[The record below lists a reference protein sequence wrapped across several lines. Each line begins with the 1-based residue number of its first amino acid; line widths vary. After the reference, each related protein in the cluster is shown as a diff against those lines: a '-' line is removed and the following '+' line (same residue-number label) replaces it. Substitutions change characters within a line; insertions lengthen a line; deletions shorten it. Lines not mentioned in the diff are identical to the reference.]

1 MRRRLTLL
9 LTTLLLLLVPGVP
22 AQAAGSFTNPLN
34 GSADPTLTYVN
45 GNYYLATTLGDRI
58 GIWRS
63 PRLAGL
69 ATAGET
75 TVWRDG
81 DPSRNQQM
89 WAPALYRF
97 GQRWYIYYTASNG
110 TDAAH
115 RNYVIES
122 DGDDPLG
129 PYHFKARIADHG
141 EYAIDGEP
149 FVHNGQMY
157 FAWAGP
163 GRGMGGPAQLYLQ
176 RMDTPWSV
184 TGSRVALP
192 ASGGCTEV
200 REGPTGLRGASRL
213 FLVYS
218 SCDTGKPDYQLWMKS
233 IANGA
238 DPLVPANWLQHA
250 GPVFWRND
258 AAGVYGPGHN
268 GFFKSPDGSEDWIV
282 YHGKTSSAYTY
293 AGRTT
298 RAQKISWNADGTPNM
313 GRPYALGAALTPPA
327 GDPDNP
333 STAWSQIVDNTTEGR
348 FAASAAWGVS
358 SYSTQ
363 RFGADYRYAE
373 PVSAS
378 DAAWYRFA
386 VPETGTYRVDAWWP
400 ALPGY
405 STKAP
410 YVIVT
415 PSGNQTVH
423 VDQRYNGGGWRTL
436 GTFTL
441 SAGDEN
447 KVGVSRWTNGTGL
460 VIADAV
466 RLTRV

>member
-1 MRRRLTLL
+1 M
-9 LTTLLLLLVPGVP
+9 
-22 AQAAGSFTNPLN
+22 
-34 GSADPTLTYVN
+34 
-45 GNYYLATTLGDRI
+45 
-58 GIWRS
+58 
-63 PRLAGL
+63 
-69 ATAGET
+69 
-75 TVWRDG
+75 
-81 DPSRNQQM
+81 
-89 WAPALYRF
+89 
-97 GQRWYIYYTASNG
+97 
-110 TDAAH
+110 
-115 RNYVIES
+115 
-122 DGDDPLG
+122 
-129 PYHFKARIADHG
+129 
-141 EYAIDGEP
+141 
-149 FVHNGQMY
+149 
-157 FAWAGP
+157 
-163 GRGMGGPAQLYLQ
+163 
-176 RMDTPWSV
+176 
-184 TGSRVALP
+184 
-192 ASGGCTEV
+192 

-238 DPLVPANWLQHA
+238 DPLVPANWVQHA

-282 YHGKTSSAYTY
+282 YHGKTTSAYTY

-298 RAQKISWNADGTPNM
+298 RAQRISWNADGTPNM
-313 GRPYALGAALTPPA
+313 GRPYALGTALTPPA

-348 FAASAAWGVS
+348 FTASTAWGVS
-358 SYSTQ
+358 AYSTQ
-363 RFGADYRYAE
+363 RYGADYRYAE

>member
-1 MRRRLTLL
+1 MGMKRLVPLL
-9 LTTLLLLLVPGVP
+9 ACALLLLPSTP
-22 AQAAGSFTNPLN
+22 AQAATSFTNPLN
-34 GSADPTLTYVN
+34 GSADPTLTFFN
-45 GNYYLATTLGDRI
+45 GSYYLATTLGDRI

-63 PRLAGL
+63 PTLGGL
-69 ATAGET
+69 ASAGEN

-81 DPSRNQQM
+81 DPSRNTQM

-97 GQRWYIYYTASNG
+97 GQRWYVYYTASDG
-110 TDAAH
+110 VDANH

-129 PYHFKARIADHG
+129 PYHFKARIADFG
-141 EYAIDGEP
+141 QYAIDGEP

-157 FAWAGP
+157 FAWTGP
-163 GRGMGGPAQLYLQ
+163 GRGMGGPAQIYLQ
-176 RMDTPWSV
+176 RMNTPWST

-192 ASGGCTEV
+192 ADGGCTEV
-200 REGPTGLRGASRL
+200 REGPVGLRGTGRL

-218 SCDTGKPDYQLWMKS
+218 TCDTGKPDYQLWMKS
-233 IANGA
+233 IADGA
-238 DPLVPANWLQHA
+238 DPLVPGNWRQHA

-258 AAGVYGPGHN
+258 AAGVFGPGHN
-268 GFFKSPDGSEDWIV
+268 GFFKSPDGTEDWIV
-282 YHGKTSSAYTY
+282 YHGKTTSVYTY

-298 RAQKISWNADGTPNM
+298 RAQKISWNADGTPNF
-313 GRPYALGAALTPPA
+313 GRPYALSTALTPPS
-327 GDPDNP
+327 GDPNNP
-333 STAWSQIVDNTTEGR
+333 PGWSSIVDNTTEGR
-348 FAASAAWGVS
+348 FTASASWGTS
-358 SYSTQ
+358 SYSAQ
-363 RFGADYRYAE
+363 RYGADYRFAG

-378 DAAWYRFA
+378 DPAWYKFA

-405 STKAP
+405 NDSTP

-415 PSGNQTVH
+415 ATGTQSVH
-423 VDQRYNGGGWRTL
+423 ADQRSNGGAWRTL

-441 SAGDEN
+441 TAGDEN
-447 KVGVSRWTNGTGL
+447 KVGVSRWTSGTGY
-460 VIADAV
+460 VIADAI

>member
-1 MRRRLTLL
+1 MKRLAWL
-9 LTTLLLLLVPGVP
+9 LTTALLLALMPT
-22 AQAAGSFTNPLN
+22 AAASAAGSFTNPLN
-34 GSADPTLTYVN
+34 FSADPTLTHAN

-63 PRLAGL
+63 STLAGL
-69 ATAGET
+69 ASAPEN

-81 DPSRNQQM
+81 DASRNQQM

-97 GQRWYIYYTASNG
+97 GQRWYLYYTASNG
-110 TDAAH
+110 VDANH

-122 DGDDPLG
+122 EGDDPLG

-157 FAWAGP
+157 FAWTGP

-184 TGSRVALP
+184 VGGRVALP

-200 REGPTGLRGASRL
+200 REGPVGLHSAARL

-218 SCDTGKPDYQLWMKS
+218 TCDTGKPDYQLWMKS

-238 DPLVPANWLQHA
+238 DPLVPGNWLQHS

-258 AAGVYGPGHN
+258 AAGVFGPGHN

-293 AGRTT
+293 EGRTT
-298 RAQKISWNADGTPNM
+298 RAQKIGWNADGTPNF
-313 GRPYALGAALTPPA
+313 GRPYALGTPLTPPS

-333 STAWSQIVDNTTEGR
+333 PTAWSQIVDNTDER
-348 FAASAAWGVS
+348 FTASANWGVS
-358 SYSTQ
+358 SYSAQ
-363 RFGADYRYAE
+363 RYGADYRFAS

-386 VPETGTYRVDAWWP
+386 IPQTGTYRVDAWWP

-415 PSGNQTVH
+415 STGNQSVN
-423 VDQRYNGGGWRTL
+423 VDQRFNGGGWRTL

-441 SAGDEN
+441 TAGDEN
-447 KVGVSRWTNGTGL
+447 KVAVSRWTNGTGL

-466 RLTRV
+466 RITKV